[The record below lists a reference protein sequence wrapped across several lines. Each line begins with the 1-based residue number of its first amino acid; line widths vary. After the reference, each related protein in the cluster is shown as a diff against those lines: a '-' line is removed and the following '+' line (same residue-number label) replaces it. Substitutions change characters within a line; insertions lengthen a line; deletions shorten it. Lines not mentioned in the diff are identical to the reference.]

1 MYKYNFVASC
11 AWLLRM
17 RCRSAGRWFSRSIIF
32 ASIIL
37 MLSFSL
43 PGCALSGQAQ
53 ATEKYAG
60 DNFTNWEDARFGIFI
75 HWSHSSQQ
83 GVEISWPLAG
93 GTFTMPYCQ
102 SMTVEQY
109 QSSTATFNPKKWD
122 PAALAKLFKKAG
134 AQYAVMTAKHGDGY
148 AMFDT
153 KLSDF
158 GVMHSPVGRDLVR
171 DYVDAVR
178 AEGMGVGLYF
188 NMKDWH
194 HPDYPAFTEADKPYH
209 YYLGAPLP
217 PPDQWQ
223 RYLDFMFGQV
233 RELLTN
239 YGKIDEIWFD
249 GQFEHKPADWKV
261 EEMGAMVRQLQP
273 GIKIN
278 DRLYGQGDFDTPEK
292 FIPAKPPSRPF
303 EICMTMNDS
312 WGYNKDDPSYKS
324 ATEIIQ
330 TLCEVAGKGGHLLLN
345 VSPMGDGQLPL
356 EQIDRLN
363 AIADWMSKN
372 HDSIN
377 GTKPGLEPWQFYGP
391 STQKGNTIYLH
402 LLAKPY
408 ESVTIRAVHVNKIKS
423 VHVLSSGKELQS
435 IKRITVFDQ
444 IRKELMN
451 FNDPVGDLVITVP
464 ESVIEPYA
472 TVIAVDFES
481 LP

>member
-1 MYKYNFVASC
+1 MYKHSFFCITV
-11 AWLLRM
+11 WLRRM
-17 RCRSAGRWFSRSIIF
+17 KLGSAGRWFRLPAATL
-32 ASIIL
+32 ASFIL
-37 MLSFSL
+37 ILSFIL
-43 PGCALSGQAQ
+43 PGCSSPAGTMKTVSAY
-53 ATEKYAG
+53 TG

-102 SMTVEQY
+102 KMTIEQY
-109 QSSTATFNPKKWD
+109 QSSAATFNPQKWD
-122 PAALAKLFKKAG
+122 PVALAKLFKKAG
-134 AQYAVMTAKHGDGY
+134 AQYAVMTTKHGDGY

-158 GVMHSPVGRDLVR
+158 GVMHSPVGKDLVR
-171 DYVDAVR
+171 EYVDAVR

-217 PPDQWQ
+217 PPEQWQ

-233 RELLTN
+233 REILTN

-261 EEMGAMVRQLQP
+261 QEMGAMVRQLQP

-292 FIPAKPPSRPF
+292 FLPAQPPSRPW
-303 EICMTMNDS
+303 ETCMTMNDS

-324 ATEIIQ
+324 STEIIQ
-330 TLCEVAGKGGHLLLN
+330 TLCEIAGKGGHLLLN
-345 VSPMGDGQLPL
+345 VSPMGDGQLPP
-356 EQIDRLN
+356 EQIARLN
-363 AIADWMSKN
+363 DIADWMSKN
-372 HDSIN
+372 HESIT

-408 ESVTIRAVHVNKIKS
+408 ESVTVRAVHVNKVKS
-423 VHVLSSGKELQS
+423 VRVLGSGKELQFA
-435 IKRITVFDQ
+435 KRITLFDQ
-444 IRKELMN
+444 IRKELAN
-451 FNDPVGDLVITVP
+451 FSDPVGDLVITVP
-464 ESVIEPYA
+464 ESVMEPHA
-472 TVIAVDFES
+472 TVISIEFN
-481 LP
+481 P